1 MALPDY
7 VRVRLAN
14 GSHVSMPA
22 KRADQ
27 LGLKPLKQPGLN
39 RDGTI
44 RPAKHRT
51 ALGGGRV
58 SATNTPTT
66 EADASE
72 SKED

>member
-1 MALPDY
+1 MPLPDY
-7 VRVRLAN
+7 VRVRLDN
-14 GSHVSMPA
+14 GSHVSVSRA
-22 KRADQ
+22 RADQ